1 MNVVSDYQ
9 HVGKGGAN
17 MITNTG
23 IHFETDWVPVN
34 IPIPQIKRDFD
45 HMGSTRDRMNLY
57 RSKLTPTW
65 VVVTNELRPR
75 VVNVKRV

>member
-1 MNVVSDYQ
+1 
-9 HVGKGGAN
+9 

-34 IPIPQIKRDFD
+34 ISVYQVGRDFD

-57 RSKLTPTW
+57 RHRLTPTW
-65 VVVTNELRPR
+65 VAITNEPRPR